1 MFRYALR
8 LAAIPVLAVLGLGVG
23 RLLGGAVLVEIVF
36 ARPGLGTL
44 VFDAIGNRDYP
55 VVQGAGL
62 VVVALFTLA
71 NLAVDLLLIRLDPRQ
86 A

>member
-1 MFRYALR
+1 VGGQVDGRTPHR
-8 LAAIPVLAVLGLGVG
+8 SGAAGVGIG

-44 VFDAIGNRDYP
+44 VFDAIANRDYP
-55 VVQGAGL
+55 VVQGSVL

-71 NLAVDLLLIRLDPRQ
+71 NLAVDLALLRLDPR
-86 A
+86 AA